1 VKVEAE
7 MDRLY
12 GLPLEDF
19 TAARNDL
26 AGELKTAGETDAA
39 AEVKTLPKP
48 SLSAWTVNQ
57 LARRER
63 MQVRALITAA
73 GKMRTAQSGLLAGGG
88 AADDLQQAV
97 ERQREVVDALVASA
111 RALLEASGASAT
123 QATLDR
129 VRGTLTAVA
138 ADEEGQRLVEKGRL
152 SADLDP
158 SGFGPV
164 APGAPAGGRTRKAKR
179 PSPSSRATEKARR
192 DVEQLRAEA
201 AELKER
207 VRRARNEARRAE
219 RAAGA
224 ARKAAA
230 KDEAELEQLTTRLD
244 RAVEAFERARS
255 GRTSSR

>member
-7 MDRLY
+7 VDRLY

-19 TAARNDL
+19 TTARNAL
-26 AGELKTAGETDAA
+26 AGELRAAGEADAA
-39 AEVKTLPKP
+39 AEVKALPKP

-63 MQVRALITAA
+63 MQVRALVTAA
-73 GKMRTAQSGLLAGGG
+73 GKMRTAQSGLLGGG
-88 AADDLQQAV
+88 GADDLQQAV
-97 ERQREVVDALVASA
+97 RRQREVVDALVASA
-111 RALLEASGASAT
+111 RALLEASGHPAT

-164 APGAPAGGRTRKAKR
+164 SPGAPAGGRARKATR
-179 PSPSSRATEKARR
+179 PSPSSQAIEKARR
-192 DVEQLRAEA
+192 DVEQLRADA

-207 VRRARNEARRAE
+207 VRRARSEARRAE
-219 RAAGA
+219 RAADA
-224 ARKAAA
+224 ARKAAT
-230 KDEAELEQLTTRLD
+230 KDEAELEQLTARLD
-244 RAVEAFERARS
+244 RAVEALERARS
-255 GRTSSR
+255 GRTR

>member
-1 VKVEAE
+1 VKIEAE
-7 MDRLY
+7 VDRLY

-26 AGELKTAGETDAA
+26 ARKLRDGGEADTA
-39 AEVKTLPKP
+39 AEVKALAKP

-63 MQVRALITAA
+63 MQVRALVTAA
-73 GKMRTAQSGLLAGGG
+73 GQVRTAQSSLLGGG
-88 AADDLQQAV
+88 RQEDLQQAV

-111 RALLEASGASAT
+111 RALLEAAGHPAT
-123 QATLDR
+123 QPTLDR
-129 VRGTLTAVA
+129 MRGTLTAVA
-138 ADEEGQRLVEKGRL
+138 SDEEGQRLVEKGRL

-164 APGAPAGGRTRKAKR
+164 APGALGGGRGRKAKR
-179 PSPSSRATEKARR
+179 AAPSRDGIEKARQE
-192 DVEQLRAEA
+192 VERLRSEA

-207 VRRARNEARRAE
+207 VRRTRSDARRAE
-219 RAAGA
+219 RAADA

-230 KDEAELEQLTTRLD
+230 KDEAELEQLTARLD
-244 RAVEAFERARS
+244 RAVDALERARS
-255 GRTSSR
+255 GRTRSR

>member
-1 VKVEAE
+1 VKIEAE

-12 GLPLEDF
+12 GLPLADF
-19 TAARNDL
+19 TAARNAL
-26 AGELKTAGETDAA
+26 AGELKTAGEADAA
-39 AEVKTLPKP
+39 AEVKALPKP

-63 MQVRALITAA
+63 MQVRALVTAA
-73 GKMRTAQSGLLAGGG
+73 GKMRTAQSGLLGGG
-88 AADDLQQAV
+88 GADDLQQAAK
-97 ERQREVVDALVASA
+97 RQREVVDALVASA
-111 RALLEASGASAT
+111 RALLDASGQPAT

-179 PSPSSRATEKARR
+179 PSPSSQAIEKARR

-201 AELKER
+201 ADLKER

-219 RAAGA
+219 RAADA

-230 KDEAELEQLTTRLD
+230 KDEAELEQLTARLD
-244 RAVEAFERARS
+244 RAVAALDRARS
-255 GRTSSR
+255 GRARSR

>member
-7 MDRLY
+7 VDRLY

-19 TAARNDL
+19 TAARNVL
-26 AGELKTAGETDAA
+26 AGELETAGETDAA
-39 AEVKTLPKP
+39 AEVKALPKP

-63 MQVRALITAA
+63 MQVRALVTAA
-73 GKMRTAQSGLLAGGG
+73 GQARTAQAGLLGGG
-88 AADDLQQAV
+88 GQEGLQQAV

-111 RALLEASGASAT
+111 RALLEASGHPAT
-123 QATLDR
+123 QTTLDR

-164 APGAPAGGRTRKAKR
+164 APGVPAGGRARKGKR
-179 PSPSSRATEKARR
+179 PSPGSQAIEKARLE
-192 DVEQLRAEA
+192 VEQLRAEA

-207 VRRARNEARRAE
+207 VGRSRSEARRAE
-219 RAAGA
+219 RAAEA

-230 KDEAELEQLTTRLD
+230 KDEAELEQLAARLD
-244 RAVEAFERARS
+244 RAVEALERARS
-255 GRTSSR
+255 ARTRS

>member
-1 VKVEAE
+1 VKIEAE

-12 GLPLEDF
+12 GLPLADF
-19 TAARNDL
+19 TAARNAL
-26 AGELKTAGETDAA
+26 AGELKTAGEADAA
-39 AEVKTLPKP
+39 AEVKALPKP

-63 MQVRALITAA
+63 MQVRALVTAA
-73 GKMRTAQSGLLAGGG
+73 GKMRTAQSGLLGGG
-88 AADDLQQAV
+88 GADDLQQAAK
-97 ERQREVVDALVASA
+97 RQREVVDALVASA
-111 RALLEASGASAT
+111 RALLDASGQPAT

-179 PSPSSRATEKARR
+179 PSPSSQAIEKARR
-192 DVEQLRAEA
+192 DVEHLRAEA
-201 AELKER
+201 ADLKER

-219 RAAGA
+219 RAADA

-230 KDEAELEQLTTRLD
+230 KDEAELEQLTARLD
-244 RAVEAFERARS
+244 RAVAALDRARS
-255 GRTSSR
+255 GRARSR

>member
-1 VKVEAE
+1 VKIEAE

-12 GLPLEDF
+12 GLPLADF
-19 TAARNDL
+19 TAARNAL
-26 AGELKTAGETDAA
+26 AGELKTAGEADAA
-39 AEVKTLPKP
+39 AEVKALPKP

-63 MQVRALITAA
+63 MQVRPLVTAA
-73 GKMRTAQSGLLAGGG
+73 GKMRTAQSGLLGGG
-88 AADDLQQAV
+88 GADDLQQAAK
-97 ERQREVVDALVASA
+97 RQREVVDALVASA
-111 RALLEASGASAT
+111 RALLDASGQPAT

-179 PSPSSRATEKARR
+179 PSPSSQAIEKARR

-201 AELKER
+201 ADLKER

-219 RAAGA
+219 RAADA

-230 KDEAELEQLTTRLD
+230 KDEAELEQLTARLD
-244 RAVEAFERARS
+244 RAVAALDRARS
-255 GRTSSR
+255 GRARSR